1 MEVWTLVIVAVVA
14 TALYFTWQWLSSAKN
29 EVVINVTSRFEE
41 ESSVNFE
48 EYEDDSD
55 AWEGGFWDA
64 SDPKPLSAHLRFDYK
79 DGQGNKT
86 TRSVVVREF
95 DNRLYSGIILG
106 RCELRNSNRTF
117 RFDRMRNCID
127 LETGEVVEN
136 IRPYLNAKYQES
148 PDRSVDLLVTDYL
161 DVLKV
166 LYYVAK
172 ADGQYRKDEKDVIT
186 SFVQKLI
193 RDDRISARLLD
204 PVLNEIGVP
213 SLQAFKLALG
223 RVLKSGQV
231 DPKLLAECCNAI
243 VATQKTVSPGEEEA
257 LEYIEKKRLAIESI
271 RD

>member
-1 MEVWTLVIVAVVA
+1 MELWTLVIVAVVA
-14 TALYFTWQWLSSAKN
+14 TALYFAWQWLSSAKN
-29 EVVINVTSRFEE
+29 EVVINVTTRFEE
-41 ESSVNFE
+41 GFTTNFE

-64 SDPKPLSAHLRFDYK
+64 SDPRPFKAHLRFDYT
-79 DGQGNKT
+79 DGGGIKT

-95 DNRLYSGIILG
+95 DNSLYSGIILG
-106 RCELRNSNRTF
+106 RCELRNANRTF

-136 IRPYLNAKYQES
+136 IRSYLNAKYKES
-148 PDRSVDLLVTDYL
+148 PDHSVELLVTDYL

-166 LYYVAK
+166 LFYVAK
-172 ADGQYRKDEKDVIT
+172 ADGQYKQDEKEVIS

-193 RDDRISARLLD
+193 RDERVSARMLD

-243 VATQKTVSPGEEEA
+243 VATQKTVSPAEEEA
-257 LEYIEKKRLAIESI
+257 LEYIEKKRFAIESI
-271 RD
+271 RN